1 MAGCR
6 SEAKGFATS
15 SKLISY
21 VVVVVFALRFRGVT
35 VASNIHVYFFLFL
48 VVFFFFADR
57 LRPV

>member
-48 VVFFFFADR
+48 VVFFFFC
-57 LRPV
+57 